1 MCMIVKIYYIDFKY
15 IVSGMLFVFLNCV
28 GNIKSMIG
36 NISFI
41 IYLRVFYFFY
51 FRILIIILFYIW
63 IFKFVNDFKYF
74 CVLVY
79 FF

>member
-15 IVSGMLFVFLNCV
+15 IVSGMLFVFFDCV
-28 GNIKSMIG
+28 GNIKGMIG

-51 FRILIIILFYIW
+51 FRIFIMILFNIW
-63 IFKFVNDFKYF
+63 IFKFVNDF
-74 CVLVY
+74 
-79 FF
+79 